1 MIPLQVRPRQW
12 APFAAA
18 MAAIVAISN
27 FAVQYPF
34 SFFGL
39 GEILTWGAFTYPIS
53 FLVNDLANRRFG
65 PAVARRVVYVGFV
78 FAIVLSAF
86 LATPRIALASGTAFL
101 FAQLLDTS
109 VFDRLRRRQWWQAPL
124 LSTLIGSVLDTILFF
139 GLAFSAQFAFLD
151 SWSGMP
157 DGSLAMPVAF
167 GGGSIAL
174 WQSLAI
180 GDFFVKIGNGLAML
194 VPYGALMRA
203 LPMAAT
209 R

>member
-1 MIPLQVRPRQW
+1 MIPLQVQPRQW

-39 GEILTWGAFTYPIS
+39 GEVLTWGAFTYPIS

-86 LATPRIALASGTAFL
+86 LATPRIALASGAAFL

-151 SWSGMP
+151 AWTGMP
-157 DGSLAMPVAF
+157 DGSLAMPVSF
-167 GGGSIAL
+167 GGGTIAL
-174 WQSLAI
+174 WQSLAV
-180 GDFFVKIGNGLAML
+180 GDFFVKIANGLVML

-203 LPMAAT
+203 LPLAAA